1 MATFF
6 LIIIYLAFI
15 SLGLPDS
22 LFGSAW
28 TVMRHDFN
36 AALGTAGM
44 ISMTASGG
52 TIISSLLSEKLI
64 RRFGTG
70 KVTFFSVL
78 TTALALLGVSF
89 APSIIW
95 IALLA
100 IPLGLGGGSVDAA
113 LNNYVALH
121 YKPHH
126 MSWLHCFWGVGATIG
141 PMIMAQFIQDGN
153 NWRRGYLTVSIIQF
167 ALVLLLFVTL
177 PMWGRNP
184 KTPEKSEDL
193 KDIKSSAVTDGNLP
207 IMKIKGVKMAL
218 LSFLFYCAIEYTVG
232 LWGSSYLVNIKD
244 ISPATAARWVSMYYA
259 GITIGRLITGFVT
272 MKLSS
277 SRLIRYGQVLLLS
290 GAVLLILPFHSVFSL
305 IGLILIGLGCAPI
318 FPCMLHE
325 TPHRFGEEQS
335 QKIMG
340 LQMACAY
347 TGGTFLPPL
356 LGFIA
361 SRTSIVIMPAFVLV
375 YIIAML
381 ISSERIN
388 TIMKHKDLI

>member
-141 PMIMAQFIQDGN
+141 PMIMAQFIQNGN

-184 KTPEKSEDL
+184 KTPEKSEDS

>member
-78 TTALALLGVSF
+78 TTALALLGISF

-141 PMIMAQFIQDGN
+141 PMIMAQFIQNGN
-153 NWRRGYLTVSIIQF
+153 NWRKGYLTVSIIQF

-184 KTPEKSEDL
+184 KTPGKPEDP
-193 KDIKSSAVTDGNLP
+193 KDIKSSAVTDGKLP

-244 ISPATAARWVSMYYA
+244 ITPATAARWVSMYYA
-259 GITIGRLITGFVT
+259 GITLGRLITGFVT

-277 SRLIRYGQVLLLS
+277 SRLIRYGQILLLA
-290 GAVLLILPFHSVFSL
+290 GAVLLILPFHSIFSL
-305 IGLILIGLGCAPI
+305 VGLILIGLGCAPI

-347 TGGTFLPPL
+347 TGGTFLPPI

-361 SRTSIVIMPAFVLV
+361 SRTSIIIMPVFVLV

-388 TIMKHKDLI
+388 TIMKHKT